1 VIFAST
7 CPVVTTWAF
16 AVDGAP
22 VFAPGDLW
30 TMPARGEFPVPV
42 VAALAVHTYGA
53 TRWDVP
59 DTATGTV
66 ATDSTVALPCR

>member
-1 VIFAST
+1 M
-7 CPVVTTWAF
+7 
-16 AVDGAP
+16 
-22 VFAPGDLW
+22 FAPGDLW